1 MRKREEKNPRLV
13 FRKRDSSRIRWKF
26 RGKRKGVVVQEVQ
39 GAQKCFSE
47 KLKEREREV
56 KRERKREGKR
66 EREKEGEKER
76 WRERGKYER
85 KYRK

>member
-47 KLKEREREV
+47 KLKERER
-56 KRERKREGKR
+56 GK
-66 EREKEGEKER
+66 EREKERGKER
-76 WRERGKYER
+76 ERERRRER
-85 KYRK
+85 EMERERQI